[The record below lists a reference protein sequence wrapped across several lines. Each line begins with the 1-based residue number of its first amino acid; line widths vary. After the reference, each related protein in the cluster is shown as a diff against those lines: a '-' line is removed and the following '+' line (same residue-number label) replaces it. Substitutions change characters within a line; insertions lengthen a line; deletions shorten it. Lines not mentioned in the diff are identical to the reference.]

1 MESLRPYEE
10 RARVSL
16 VEDDCPPC
24 YPADLG
30 FPLREIPE
38 KYQEFISYWKYASTT
53 DELVLCAQ
61 LNYWKKFRSYQ
72 ERLRRYYQHR
82 KTFPDFQDKVRD
94 RRQRYG
100 LKGDVCLCL
109 DARQQ
114 SRSENLI
121 EFQNFHLEN
130 QDRLEKELKYDREK
144 LNALLKKSASG
155 ASGLEVARDI
165 EVFENRVGYDERR
178 LAKGQILLGW
188 IEEQR
193 VVLAAEQAL
202 PVDASVIQDE
212 KSQAKDDEP
221 RASRWAPPPGRPKRE
236 RNSCSVLSPARS
248 AVSKNPPRKRRSLR
262 LSKRDGSQSA
272 EKVTAES
279 SAPRR
284 SKRISH
290 LRGKETQHGKQSGP
304 LRPFHSQRVSKPV
317 RKLRTNKPFANV
329 NAKRGPTS
337 RLQGA
342 RKRDSA
348 ERAHSISRNPIQQSA
363 PVVMTRGGR
372 ESKMPER
379 FASAR

>member
-1 MESLRPYEE
+1 MRPYEE

-16 VEDDCPPC
+16 VDDDCPTC

-38 KYQEFISYWKYASTT
+38 KYQEIISYWQWASSTGK
-53 DELVLCAQ
+53 LLLCAQ

-144 LNALLKKSASG
+144 LDALLKESATG
-155 ASGLEVARDI
+155 ASGLDVARDI
-165 EVFENRVGYDERR
+165 EVFEHRVGYDELR

-193 VVLAAEQAL
+193 VVFAAEQAL
-202 PVDASVIQDE
+202 PVDASVIQDK
-212 KSQAKDDEP
+212 KSQAREDEP
-221 RASRWAPPPGRPKRE
+221 KASRGAPAPCRRKRE
-236 RNSCSVLSPARS
+236 RNAFSVLSPARS

-262 LSKRDGSQSA
+262 LSNRDGSQSA

-284 SKRISH
+284 SKRIPH
-290 LRGKETQHGKQSGP
+290 LRGKETRHGKQSAP

-317 RKLRTNKPFANV
+317 RKSPTNKPFANV
-329 NAKRGPTS
+329 NAKRGPMS

-348 ERAHSISRNPIQQSA
+348 ERAHSISRNPIQQS

-372 ESKMPER
+372 ESKIPER
-379 FASAR
+379 FASAG